1 MGSTSCIRCGATLIP
16 YLYCDVCDEVIR
28 FTCSS
33 CSMNT
38 DERIHA
44 YCRNVDTVNNNG
56 IYLEDTQK
64 LMEKPKSS
72 QLIMDD
78 YYIRSNYYIQH
89 QLNDEIKYSSIKLST
104 SYWFNVFE
112 SIKSVNRYWTKIFS
126 IGINNPSIV

>member
-1 MGSTSCIRCGATLIP
+1 
-16 YLYCDVCDEVIR
+16 
-28 FTCSS
+28 
-33 CSMNT
+33 MNT

-78 YYIRSNYYIQH
+78 YYIKSNYYIQH

>member
-1 MGSTSCIRCGATLIP
+1 MGQNLNLNGCDIDCEEAYKRIFMPHSEDIKDLAAGIRLWVLLAAIRCGATLIP

-56 IYLEDTQK
+56 IYLEDTQ
-64 LMEKPKSS
+64 
-72 QLIMDD
+72 IFF
-78 YYIRSNYYIQH
+78 SN
-89 QLNDEIKYSSIKLST
+89 
-104 SYWFNVFE
+104 
-112 SIKSVNRYWTKIFS
+112 
-126 IGINNPSIV
+126 

>member
-1 MGSTSCIRCGATLIP
+1 
-16 YLYCDVCDEVIR
+16 
-28 FTCSS
+28 
-33 CSMNT
+33 MNT

-44 YCRNVDTVNNNG
+44 YCRNVDIVNNNG

-78 YYIRSNYYIQH
+78 YYIKSNYYIQN

-126 IGINNPSIV
+126 TGINNPSIV

>member
-1 MGSTSCIRCGATLIP
+1 MGSTSCITCGATLIP
-16 YLYCDVCDEVIR
+16 YLYCDVCDEVIC

-72 QLIMDD
+72 QLIMTD
-78 YYIRSNYYIQH
+78 YYIKSNYYIQN